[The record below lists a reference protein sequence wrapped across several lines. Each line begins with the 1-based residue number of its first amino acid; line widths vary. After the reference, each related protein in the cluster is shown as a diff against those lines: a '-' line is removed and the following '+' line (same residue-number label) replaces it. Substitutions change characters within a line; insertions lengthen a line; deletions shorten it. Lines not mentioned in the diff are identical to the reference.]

1 MRFSLGGKGDHRS
14 YGGCLVG
21 GVLSIATVVT
31 LLEVLMNRSIAV
43 KGHFRS
49 FGRVGISTC
58 VRAPT
63 LLATLLLATVTS
75 LAIRAASTQ
84 LSDIRTE

>member
-21 GVLSIATVVT
+21 GVVT

-43 KGHFRS
+43 I
-49 FGRVGISTC
+49 VCAPESTL
-58 VRAPT
+58 VIKPDN
-63 LLATLLLATVTS
+63 VTFEQ
-75 LAIRAASTQ
+75 AASVPVAAF
-84 LSDIRTE
+84 TEVEVRE